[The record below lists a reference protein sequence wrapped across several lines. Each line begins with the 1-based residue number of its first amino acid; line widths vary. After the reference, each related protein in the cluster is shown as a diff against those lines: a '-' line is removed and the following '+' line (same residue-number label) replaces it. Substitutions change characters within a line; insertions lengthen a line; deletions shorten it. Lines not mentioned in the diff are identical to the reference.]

1 MPTPG
6 RTRNWRLEIA
16 AWVAAIA
23 LVTAVLVFSGGS
35 DDETTPP
42 AKPQSPPAETPAQL
56 P

>member
-23 LVTAVLVFSGGS
+23 LVAAVLAFSGGS
-35 DDETTPP
+35 DEGPAPEEPP
-42 AKPQSPPAETPAQL
+42 PTPAESPAQL